1 MDEKLRKYQGIFPAF
16 YACYNEDGSV
26 SAARVEL
33 FAEYLLNKGVTGLY
47 VGGSSGECIY

>member
-1 MDEKLRKYQGIFPAF
+1 MDAQLKKYQGIFPAF

-26 SAARVEL
+26 SAARVKH

-47 VGGSSGECIY
+47 VGGSSG